1 MLNSVSEF
9 TADVSREGAVAEL
22 HPMLEDEEKQGR
34 IITTLIVIL
43 FLLHPTLTTAMFN
56 AFR

>member
-1 MLNSVSEF
+1 MLNSVNEF
-9 TADVSREGAVAEL
+9 TADVSREGVAEL